1 MEDSQ
6 RDLKKK
12 AAKERI
18 ERMVELMLISEKG
31 VPESC
36 PLREVLKKSFSERV
50 LWLEEQTQSSLDSI
64 TAKCRACGK
73 CKFDEITLKT

>member
-18 ERMVELMLISEKG
+18 ERMVELMLISEKD

-36 PLREVLKKSFSERV
+36 PLREILKKSFSERV

-64 TAKCRACGK
+64 TAECRACGK
-73 CKFDEITLKT
+73 CNFEKMLSET

>member
-18 ERMVELMLISEKG
+18 ERMVELMLTSEKD
-31 VPESC
+31 VPENC
-36 PLREVLKKSFSERV
+36 PLGEILKKSFS
-50 LWLEEQTQSSLDSI
+50 
-64 TAKCRACGK
+64 ARA
-73 CKFDEITLKT
+73 L